1 MVFRRF
7 KTWNLLGSNMAKSLG
22 QIHTVNFDLPVGAD
36 QEKFFLDVS
45 GELTNQLQRQV
56 RQNNV
61 FKIVGI
67 DMQVSEL
74 GGTGGGGQISGK
86 LRYYSPTKGRCN
98 AYRNAY
104 KAVRTAMSLQGVKPS
119 KNRQYDFRVPL
130 SPLSEYSNTNNYV
143 NAATLDGTH
152 ELVFQGSADTNT
164 NILDVYN
171 DSVEPINEIAPNYS
185 AGFNTFGNQNT
196 PTDFV
201 LNDGLLFSGNPNAA
215 EVGFENIP
223 FQLSYAPDS
232 TDVSFT
238 MEWRPDPAL
247 YLAVMTGQFDLFVDE
262 IDLDDSAT
270 ALKLEV
276 AIMVAGWSSMTKKK
290 RKKSYGK
297 IRSRGWTRAKRRS
310 WKSRR

>member
-1 MVFRRF
+1 M
-7 KTWNLLGSNMAKSLG
+7 
-22 QIHTVNFDLPVGAD
+22 NFDLPVGAD
-36 QEKFFLDVS
+36 GEKFFLDVS

-74 GGTGGGGQISGK
+74 GGVADAGGQISGK

-130 SPLSEYSNTNNYV
+130 SPLTEYSNSNNYV

-152 ELVFQGSADTNT
+152 ELVFQGSVDTNT

-171 DSVEPINEIAPNYS
+171 ESVEPINEVAPNYS

-223 FQLSYAPDS
+223 FQLSYAPGS

-262 IDLDDSAT
+262 IDLDDEAT

-276 AIMVAGWSSMTKKK
+276 AVMVAGWKSMTTKK
-290 RKKSYGK
+290 RKSN
-297 IRSRGWTRAKRRS
+297 RRR
-310 WKSRR
+310 WRKSRRGKSKR